1 MEILNPNKF
10 KIDIKNYKIVSDIQ
24 RGGFGSV
31 FKVRDQATETEYAA
45 KIIINSGFDDQSKKM
60 INREIGIMM
69 RVHHPAVIKFLG
81 YSLVDFNGNNN
92 VTIIMQLAENGSLAE
107 LISRCQTGN
116 APHSY
121 DNTTRQKIL
130 IGIARGMMYL
140 HQHHIIHRDLKP
152 GNILLDSEF
161 NPLITD
167 FGLSKIYDSGNSS
180 SQSQSYGTSV
190 YMAPEVIT
198 GNNYNGKADVYSFGI
213 LMFEVVT
220 DQAPYPNLPK
230 KNLNMFEFGQKVVYE
245 NLRPTFSFEIKPSL
259 KKLIERCWS
268 KDPNERPTFEEIFN
282 KLSFSIENSIYD
294 ICDCSEEPDKF
305 YLDDVD
311 QGEVVNYA
319 YFLVDSE
326 DDRQLNSD
334 AIEKLTNKL
343 ALFQIQMQD
352 VIEENRQM
360 KKQINEVI
368 LKEIVHLRKENDELK
383 ESNTK
388 LAKMVDDLVKNKTVI
403 VMDLD
408 EDAED
413 ETRPMNFDGQR
424 SEKVPEG
431 PQKVQDHSEK
441 VYDHSEKVH
450 DHSEKV
456 EPNSKEG
463 QLTIGEFDMLPLKE
477 QLLFISNIV
486 QEQKSW
492 IKSFQKSFSSIF
504 KTANPLFIGI
514 NNILTYLMKYNP
526 HPQEDVHYFNIATR
540 RLDEPIESMRIDEIA
555 QSHFLIILSDGIE
568 ALYKGNALNSKDFIS
583 MLRQFDKSISIE
595 MKYPSENFLSIFTAV
610 LQIKEKSLPYMRITV
625 LITGVSKTDD
635 NFKDNK
641 EIQYVKLRNV
651 KEIGSNSFLDCS
663 NLIQAV
669 IPNSVT
675 LIGSSSFCGCSSM
688 TFLGIP
694 DSVKTIEK
702 SAFEYCS
709 SLKYAEI
716 PSSVEKIGSSAF
728 EACSS
733 LKAVKLPSLLNSIEE
748 STFCMCSS
756 LRTIEIPPSVVSIG
770 PTAFCECTSLKV
782 VKCPQTVKSIGTRCF
797 YRCSSIETFSIPESV
812 ESIEIGTFEGCLS
825 LKKITVPD
833 SVVSIGSNAF
843 KDCNSLEQVN
853 LPPNVTV
860 VQKET
865 FMNCSSLK
873 VVSTPSLLNSIEE
886 SAFSGCSS
894 LEQINL
900 PTAMS
905 RIGKNA
911 FNGCSAMKSVF
922 IPNSITS
929 IGINAFNNCSALAQI
944 YIPND
949 LPTENLGIGPKT
961 KIAKII

>member
-10 KIDIKNYKIVSDIQ
+10 KIDIKNYKIVSYIQ

-31 FKVRDQATETEYAA
+31 IKVRDQATETEYAA

-69 RVHHPAVIKFLG
+69 RVHHPAVINFIG

-107 LISRCQTGN
+107 LISRCQSGN

-152 GNILLDSEF
+152 GNILLDSDF

-213 LMFEVVT
+213 LMFEVIT

-282 KLSFSIENSIYD
+282 KLSFCIENSIYD
-294 ICDCSEEPDKF
+294 ICDCSDEPDKF

-311 QGEVVNYA
+311 QSEVVNYA
-319 YFLVDSE
+319 DFLVDSE
-326 DDRQLNSD
+326 DDRQLNSES
-334 AIEKLTNKL
+334 IEKLTNKL
-343 ALFQIQMQD
+343 ASFQIQMQD
-352 VIEENRQM
+352 VIEENRQL

-388 LAKMVDDLVKNKTVI
+388 LAKMVDDLVKNKTVL

-408 EDAED
+408 KDAED
-413 ETRPMNFDGQR
+413 ETRPMNFDEQI
-424 SEKVPEG
+424 SEKVPED
-431 PQKVQDHSEK
+431 PQKVHNS
-441 VYDHSEKVH
+441 
-450 DHSEKV
+450 SEKV
-456 EPNSKEG
+456 EQNSKEG

-477 QLLFISNIV
+477 QQLFISNIV

-492 IKSFQKSFSSIF
+492 VKSFQKSFSSIF

-540 RLDEPIESMRIDEIA
+540 RLDEPIESMRLDETA

-568 ALYKGNALNSKDFIS
+568 ALYKSNALNSKDFIS
-583 MLRQFDKSISIE
+583 LLRQFYKSISIE
-595 MKYPSENFLSIFTAV
+595 MKYPSENFLSIFTTV
-610 LQIKEKSLPYMRITV
+610 LQIKEKSLPFMHTTV
-625 LITGVSKTDD
+625 LITGVSVTDD

-663 NLIQAV
+663 NLIQAA

-688 TFLGIP
+688 AFLGIP

-782 VKCPQTVKSIGTRCF
+782 VICPQTVKSIGTRCF

-825 LKKITVPD
+825 LKKITIPD

-865 FMNCSSLK
+865 FMNCTSLK
-873 VVSTPSLLNSIEE
+873 VVSTPLLLNSIEE

-911 FNGCSAMKSVF
+911 FDGCSAMKSVF

-929 IGINAFNNCSALAQI
+929 IGINAFNNCSALAQV
-944 YIPND
+944 YIPNE
-949 LPTENLGIGPKT
+949 LSTENLGIGPKT
-961 KIAKII
+961 KIAKIL